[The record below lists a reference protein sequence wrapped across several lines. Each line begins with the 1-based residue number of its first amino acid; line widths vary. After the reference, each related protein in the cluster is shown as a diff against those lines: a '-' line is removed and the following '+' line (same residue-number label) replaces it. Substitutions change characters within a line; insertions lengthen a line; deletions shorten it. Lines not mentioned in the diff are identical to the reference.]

1 MKITTISNQTN
12 KSFMAAL
19 AELWAYRY
27 LVLAFSKRD
36 ISVKYFQT
44 MLGPLWLV
52 LTPLITVGIMT
63 FVFGLMVKI
72 PSDGLPYLV
81 FYLVAIV
88 SWYAFTNLLNM
99 TLSSLEGNL
108 TLINKIYFP
117 RLTLPASYAVNVVI
131 DYGVGYVTCI
141 IVCLLYGLNALGF
154 AMIAPILLAIQL
166 MWAMGIGLWLAPLN
180 ATYRDVKHV
189 IPLFLQLYY
198 FCNPILYPKSIAPAW
213 ISWMYDINPLA
224 VCIATLRTVI
234 AGNMP
239 NMWTVTLALL
249 LSMAVFISG
258 VKHFEYHSS
267 KTIDVL

>member
-1 MKITTISNQTN
+1 MKITTISNQTT
-12 KSFMAAL
+12 KTISHTFT
-19 AELWAYRY
+19 ELWNYRY
-27 LVLAFSKRD
+27 LIIAFSKRD
-36 ISVKYFQT
+36 IAVKYFQT
-44 MLGPLWLV
+44 ILGPIWLI

-63 FVFGLMVKI
+63 FVFGLMVRI

-108 TLINKIYFP
+108 SLLNKIYFP
-117 RLTLPASYAVNVVI
+117 RLVLPSSYAANVII
-131 DYGVGYVTCI
+131 DYSVGYVTCI
-141 IVCLLYGLNALGF
+141 IVCFLYGLNAFGF
-154 AMIAPILLAIQL
+154 ALIAPVLLLIQL
-166 MWAMGIGLWLAPLN
+166 MWAMGLGLWLAPMN
-180 ATYRDVKHV
+180 ASFRDVKHA

-213 ISWMYDINPLA
+213 ISWIYDVNPLA
-224 VCIATLRTVI
+224 VCIASLRSVI

-239 NMWTVTLALL
+239 NMMVIGFALM
-249 LSMAVFISG
+249 LSILVFVSG
-258 VKHFEYHSS
+258 VKHFEYHSN